1 MDSLFRP
8 LATPLPAHLEPY
20 QFWIWLQIVMIRAY
34 VRAVRGKGVLFSTL
48 IDRRGNVYLNWI
60 EKAPEGL
67 KPDPFSFTPSK
78 AYQAA
83 LSGPEPAHPGECRDL
98 APLAAPSPRRIAY
111 IPRVFTQSPLPLPDT

>member
-1 MDSLFRP
+1 MDSLFAP
-8 LATPLPAHLEPY
+8 LGPLSPHLEPY
-20 QFWIWLQIVMIRAY
+20 RFWIWLQIVMIRVY

-60 EKAPEGL
+60 EKDPEDL
-67 KPDPFSFTPSK
+67 TPDPFSFTPSK

-98 APLAAPSPRRIAY
+98 APHTAPSPCRIAC
-111 IPRVFTQSPLPLPDT
+111 IPHVFARRPLPLPDT

>member
-1 MDSLFRP
+1 
-8 LATPLPAHLEPY
+8 
-20 QFWIWLQIVMIRAY
+20 VMIRAY

-78 AYQAA
+78 AYQEA
-83 LSGPEPAHPGECRDL
+83 LTGPDPAHPGESRDL

-111 IPRVFTQSPLPLPDT
+111 IPHVFTRSPLPLPDT

>member
-1 MDSLFRP
+1 MDSLFAP
-8 LATPLPAHLEPY
+8 LGPLSPHLEPY
-20 QFWIWLQIVMIRAY
+20 RFWIWLQIVMIRVY

-60 EKAPEGL
+60 EKAPEDL

-83 LSGPEPAHPGECRDL
+83 LSGPEPAHPGESLDL
-98 APLAAPSPRRIAY
+98 LQIASPSPRRIAY
-111 IPRVFTQSPLPLPDT
+111 IPHVFTQGPLPLPDT

>member
-20 QFWIWLQIVMIRAY
+20 QFWIWLQIVMIRVY

-60 EKAPEGL
+60 EKDPEDL
-67 KPDPFSFTPSK
+67 TPDPFSFTPSK

-83 LSGPEPAHPGECRDL
+83 LSGPEPAHPGESLDL
-98 APLAAPSPRRIAY
+98 LQIASPSPRRIAY
-111 IPRVFTQSPLPLPDT
+111 IPHVFTQGPLPLPDT